1 MIPPARRQNM
11 LMQGREIEVPP
22 LDVTTESTPDAEPP
36 STEYALTLQRR
47 LASAHEAARRHLA
60 KAAESQKR
68 NYDQR
73 VSNKPFRV
81 GDSIRRKKK
90 RNLKLH

>member
-22 LDVTTESTPDAEPP
+22 LDVTTESTPDEEPP
-36 STEYALTLQRR
+36 STGYALTLQRR
-47 LASAHEAARRHLA
+47 LASAHEAGRRHLA

-73 VSNKPFRV
+73 VSNP
-81 GDSIRRKKK
+81 
-90 RNLKLH
+90 LW